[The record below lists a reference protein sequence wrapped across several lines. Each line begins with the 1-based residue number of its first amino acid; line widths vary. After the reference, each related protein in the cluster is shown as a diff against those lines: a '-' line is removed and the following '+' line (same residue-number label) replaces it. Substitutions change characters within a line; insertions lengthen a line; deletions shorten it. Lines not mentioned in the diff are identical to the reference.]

1 MYAVEDRHHPVPPPL
16 SMDRISAPSVQYPS
30 GPNSLR
36 QSDHLA
42 PVTNYQDGRSW
53 SLQVVQQPIRA
64 RMCGFGDKVGDFSAL
79 IVLPPLLTQLQDRR
93 PITPPPC
100 IRLIVR
106 DAQTDK
112 EIDIKYVP
120 TSCSRPLGFLT
131 TSPSSVKSIHHSTCS
146 PSTCGM
152 PTVPTRST
160 SSNIPP
166 PPPPSLPPCPPHTLP
181 RLRASPVSY
190 THLTLPTICRV

>member
-1 MYAVEDRHHPVPPPL
+1 MIYHESILGSLQSGTMYAVEDRHHPVPPPL
-16 SMDRISAPSVQYPS
+16 SMDRTSAPSVQYPS

-42 PVTNYQDGRSW
+42 PVSNYQDGRSW

-64 RMCGFGDKVGDFSAL
+64 RMCGFGDKVGDFSADNCFATSF
-79 IVLPPLLTQLQDRR
+79 LTQLQDRR

-112 EIDIKYVP
+112 EIDIKYVLI
-120 TSCSRPLGFLT
+120 SCSLHLGLLTISPLFQ
-131 TSPSSVKSIHHSTCS
+131 
-146 PSTCGM
+146 
-152 PTVPTRST
+152 
-160 SSNIPP
+160 
-166 PPPPSLPPCPPHTLP
+166 
-181 RLRASPVSY
+181 
-190 THLTLPTICRV
+190 

>member
-64 RMCGFGDKVGDFSAL
+64 RMCGFGDKVGDFSA
-79 IVLPPLLTQLQDRR
+79 IVDFPPLLTQLTGPETHHSATMHSSDCTRCANGQGNRYQV
-93 PITPPPC
+93 C
-100 IRLIVR
+100 FNQLL
-106 DAQTDK
+106 
-112 EIDIKYVP
+112 P
-120 TSCSRPLGFLT
+120 TSQFANHISPLQ
-131 TSPSSVKSIHHSTCS
+131 
-146 PSTCGM
+146 
-152 PTVPTRST
+152 
-160 SSNIPP
+160 
-166 PPPPSLPPCPPHTLP
+166 
-181 RLRASPVSY
+181 
-190 THLTLPTICRV
+190 